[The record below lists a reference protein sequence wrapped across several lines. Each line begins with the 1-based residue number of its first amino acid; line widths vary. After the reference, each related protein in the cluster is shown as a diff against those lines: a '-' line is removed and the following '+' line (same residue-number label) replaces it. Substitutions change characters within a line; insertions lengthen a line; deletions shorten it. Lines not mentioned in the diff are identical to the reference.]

1 MTAAIG
7 KAAIMLTDC
16 KLLMEL
22 SENTK
27 AIGSAIRRTHHINLI
42 NACGNSFSSSV
53 NVKSSAL
60 NFNPIHAKL

>member
-7 KAAIMLTDC
+7 KAAIILTDC
-16 KLLMEL
+16 RLLIEL

-42 NACGNSFSSSV
+42 NVCGDSFPSS
-53 NVKSSAL
+53 L
-60 NFNPIHAKL
+60 

>member
-7 KAAIMLTDC
+7 KAAIILTDC
-16 KLLMEL
+16 RLLIEL

-27 AIGSAIRRTHHINLI
+27 AIGSAIRRT
-42 NACGNSFSSSV
+42 V